1 MRYFLSFRSC
11 TSLKIFRNAVCV
23 YALILFFAYYL
34 RKRVCIHTRNINTE
48 CNIVITPGT
57 GAKLAASRLCL
68 VTEAAYNVHIV
79 LALRLAGI
87 TAGYYL
93 KLLHFSFSA

>member
-11 TSLKIFRNAVCV
+11 TTLKIFRNAVCM
-23 YALILFFAYYL
+23 YALILFLAYLL
-34 RKRVCIHTRNINTE
+34 RKREFAHTRNFNTK

-68 VTEAAYNVHIV
+68 VTEAANNVHIV
-79 LALRLAGI
+79 LL
-87 TAGYYL
+87 GY
-93 KLLHFSFSA
+93 